1 MNRHLED
8 DQIAAAVA
16 GLDLEPDAQSHLGS
30 CLSCRQQVEEMKG
43 LIDSRRQELLS
54 GEPDWEQQ
62 REEILM
68 RLPGVTEAAP
78 SKKWRW
84 MRPLLA
90 AAAVLLTVIGLRVL
104 WVPGTSVEP
113 QVADDIDVEN
123 ILAEVDAVLADD
135 YLPGFESIDPGVNDP
150 ESMIENGAS

>member
-1 MNRHLED
+1 MRHLED

-16 GLDLEPDAQSHLGS
+16 GLDLEPDARSHLAS
-30 CLSCRQQVEEMKG
+30 CLSCRQQVEEMNA

-84 MRPLLA
+84 MRPVLA
-90 AAAVLLTVIGLRVL
+90 AAAVLLMVIGVRTL
-104 WVPGTSVEP
+104 WVPEIPGERPVGDEIAVE
-113 QVADDIDVEN
+113 E

-135 YLPGFESIDPGVNDP
+135 YLPGFESIDPGVSDP